1 MAKRATGFALKLP
14 PRDAN
19 TPAYRWLYA
28 TLRAEILDGRLRAGA
43 RLPATRDLAQQYALS
58 RGTIVSAFEQLKSE
72 GYVEG
77 SIGSGTYVSKVLPD
91 ELLQVARNARE
102 EMQAQGNRRRR
113 LADYG
118 RRVDLFTS
126 FQIRRSRAFRAN
138 L

>member
-43 RLPATRDLAQQYALS
+43 RLPATRDLADQYGLS

-72 GYVEG
+72 GYLQG
-77 SIGSGTYVSKVLPD
+77 SVGSGTYVNQVLPD
-91 ELLQVARNARE
+91 QLLHVGRHAVAPPPARSPGPRHLS
-102 EMQAQGNRRRR
+102 AF
-113 LADYG
+113 G
-118 RRVDLFTS
+118 RRVTPLAAYDS
-126 FQIRRSRAFRAN
+126 
-138 L
+138 